1 MLPVF
6 QPPGVVHI
14 HYPKCQLTAELDLQH
29 YMNMVLFCIS
39 WPLLDLSFS
48 ISISYVFGLCVS
60 EANYHD

>member
-29 YMNMVLFCIS
+29 YMNMILFLHQLAS
-39 WPLLDLSFS
+39 FGPLLFYQYL
-48 ISISYVFGLCVS
+48 LCFWTMCI
-60 EANYHD
+60 